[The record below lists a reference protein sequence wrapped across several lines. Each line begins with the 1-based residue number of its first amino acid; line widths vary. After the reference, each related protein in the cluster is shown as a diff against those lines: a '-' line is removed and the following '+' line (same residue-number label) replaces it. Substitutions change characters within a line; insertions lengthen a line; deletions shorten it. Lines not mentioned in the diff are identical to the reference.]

1 MFRANDHCDDRNWNT
16 PRPSCTCG
24 AGDSAPASTHFSKRF
39 GWGVMT
45 RNYKDIPAGEVID
58 FSRDCALYTWHK
70 GCHGATPAGGA
81 NKVYLAVCELLH
93 DGRECRAEFRVCEN
107 HGGVPEA
114 ERRGAAHRATE
125 HTLAERMNGGAA
137 PSMTGEVT

>member
-24 AGDSAPASTHFSKRF
+24 VGDDAPWSAHWSRRF
-39 GWGVMT
+39 GGRAEYDALARVKQMQ
-45 RNYKDIPAGEVID
+45 
-58 FSRDCALYTWHK
+58 DCALYTWHK

-81 NKVYLAVCELLH
+81 NKVYLDVCGLQR

-114 ERRGAAHRATE
+114 ERRAAAHRATE
-125 HTLAERMNGGAA
+125 HTLAERMNGGAT